1 MAFRDPPWTVESVAA
16 RTDYSVVDVRLT
28 AGLSIPAHVTEGE
41 DVFVHVLEGEVELVR
56 DGRDQR
62 LTVGAVARIARGLPR
77 RLTVLADARLLL
89 TSVPGGIN
97 RLAAIAADPSL
108 DADDRAALLAA
119 AGVVRVPAA

>member
-1 MAFRDPPWTVESVAA
+1 MPFRDRPWTLENVAA
-16 RTDYSVVDVRLT
+16 GPDYSVVDVRLT

-41 DVFVHVLEGEVELVR
+41 DLFVHILEGEVELVR
-56 DGRDQR
+56 DGRNQR
-62 LTVGAVARIARGLPR
+62 LTAGTVARIARGLPR
-77 RLTVLADARLLL
+77 RMTVLADARLLL

-97 RLAAIAADPSL
+97 RLTAIAADPSL